1 MAIIRSILDTDLYKL
16 TTSYAYF
23 HLFPHAMG
31 NFRFIDRQNLS
42 YPKGFDKLLQDEIE
56 AMSHLALNESE
67 ASFISSQM
75 PYIPPT
81 YIDFLRGFRFNPQE
95 ISIQLSSEGH
105 LSIEATGPLYRV
117 TLWETPILA
126 LVSELYYKAMGAVYD
141 PIYLAKVT
149 EEKAVALLEHGLSVS
164 LFGMRRRFS
173 YEVEDFVT
181 KCLKEKAKTALYG
194 TSNVHFAQKYH
205 LKVSGT
211 HPHEW
216 IQFHGAMYGYKM
228 ANYMSM
234 EDWIAVYDGD
244 LGTVLTD
251 TYTTDVFLR
260 NFSKKHA
267 HLYSS
272 LRHDSG
278 DPFMYIDKVIQR
290 YKELRVDPK
299 TKFIIFSDSL
309 DVNKAL
315 EIKQACEGK
324 IACSFGIGT
333 HLTND
338 TNSGYPPCNIVMKL
352 WRCKMTPKENWTN
365 CVKLSDDVGK
375 NTGDLEEIRLAKE
388 TLALA

>member
-1 MAIIRSILDTDLYKL
+1 MAIIKSVLDTDLYKL

-31 NFRFIDRQNLS
+31 TFRFIDRDDRS
-42 YPKGFDKLLQDEIE
+42 YPEGFETKLQEEIE
-56 AMSHLALNESE
+56 AMAQLSLSE
-67 ASFISSQM
+67 DEARFVYQQM

-81 YIDFLRGFRFNPQE
+81 YIDFLRGFRFNPKE
-95 ISIQLSSEGH
+95 VIVERTREGK
-105 LSIEATGPLYRV
+105 LSIEATGALYRI

-126 LVSELYYKAMGAVYD
+126 LVSELYYRAMGAEYDEVYVRE
-141 PIYLAKVT
+141 VT
-149 EEKAVALLEHGLSVS
+149 EEKASAFLEHDLSVS

-173 YEVEDFVT
+173 YEVEDLVT
-181 KCLKEKAKTALYG
+181 RVLKEKAQQAFYG
-194 TSNVHFAQKYH
+194 TSNVHFAHKYG

-216 IQFHGAMYGYKM
+216 IQFHAAVYGYKM

-234 EDWIAVYDGD
+234 EDWIEVYDGD

-251 TYTTDVFLR
+251 TYTTGVFLR

-278 DPFMYIDKVIQR
+278 DPFSFIDKVIQR
-290 YKELRVDPK
+290 YKELRVDPQ
-299 TKFIIFSDSL
+299 TKFLIFSDSL
-309 DVNKAL
+309 NVDKAI
-315 EIKQACEGK
+315 EIKKACEGK
-324 IACSFGIGT
+324 ISCSFGIGT

-338 TNSGYPPCNIVMKL
+338 THSGFAPCNIVMKL
-352 WRCKMTPKENWTN
+352 WRCKMTPKERWIN
-365 CVKLSDDVGK
+365 CVKLSDDIGK
-375 NTGDLEEIRLAKE
+375 STGDPEEIKLAKQ
-388 TLALA
+388 TLGLQ